1 MKETT
6 GSHPKG
12 CDPFLLGGGPLG
24 KVERLVKKFFE
35 RCFEKGFEL
44 YLSPETEPLKDL
56 SKLQRSDVFFQ
67 ARNGELF
74 KLRGDYT
81 ASIVEHFNRL
91 EPEELKVCYCGFV
104 YRYDHYG
111 EIQSKFQ
118 LGVEIVP
125 NLVLE
130 DLKVV
135 LELIIDSVLSSLT
148 DRILIEL
155 GDSRVIEK
163 CVQRVPKQ
171 FRKQLFELIDRKDVS
186 ELEFFSSL
194 HGLDLSEVTK
204 LVENSF
210 ARRGVKDLKDF
221 PLDSTIEEEITQIVY
236 FLSKFSNVTVELDFS
251 IARTVEEYD
260 GPTFT
265 VFDLTNSLLI
275 AAGGRYRV
283 NEKVL
288 GVGGTIFL
296 EERAWSR

>member
-1 MKETT
+1 M
-6 GSHPKG
+6 
-12 CDPFLLGGGPLG
+12 
-24 KVERLVKKFFE
+24 KKFFE
-35 RCFEKGFEL
+35 KCFEKGFEL
-44 YLSPETEPLKDL
+44 YLSPEIEPLKDL
-56 SKLQRSDVFFQ
+56 SKLQKSDVFFQ
-67 ARNGELF
+67 VRSGELF
-74 KLRGDYT
+74 KLRSDYT
-81 ASIVEHFNRL
+81 ASIVEHFNKL
-91 EPEELKVCYCGFV
+91 EPEKLKVCYSGFV
-104 YRYDHYG
+104 YRYDRSG

-130 DLKVV
+130 EFKIV
-135 LELIIDSVLSSLT
+135 LELIVDSVLSSMT
-148 DRILIEL
+148 DRVLIEI

-163 CVQRVPKQ
+163 CVQHVPRH

-194 HGLDLSEVTK
+194 HSLELSKVVR

-210 ARRGVKDLKDF
+210 TKRGVNDLKDF
-221 PLDSTIEEEITQIVY
+221 PLDPTIEQEIAQIVD
-236 FLSKFSNVTVELDFS
+236 FLSEFSNVTVELDFS

-265 VFDLTNSLLI
+265 VFDPTNSLLI

-296 EERAWSR
+296 EERTWSR